1 MWNTNWKSRLE
12 EIFNTGRRASGEQ
25 ETKMALDRAGRT
37 IRRLEEKGVPDSLKS
52 LWNDVRDLWGMISD
66 VVKGKYE
73 VPFRTVAAI
82 TFTLLYL
89 ANPLDLIP
97 DIIPVIGY
105 IDDAF
110 IVGLCVKFI
119 GSDLEKYRIWKSGE
133 NGNEPGSQ

>member
-1 MWNTNWKSRLE
+1 
-12 EIFNTGRRASGEQ
+12 
-25 ETKMALDRAGRT
+25 MALDRAGRT